1 MDLKRPELV
10 FKFLFDFP
18 IRRELLPSDGELLTA
33 TTIDTFGNMCLSSDI
48 YASICEKIVRF
59 IKSDAPVDLLPCY
72 TKFILRF
79 NHQNTEKLAD
89 IIKDLRSCL
98 KWPQSDVPMT
108 RVAIQKNQKE
118 VFGCISQSLI
128 RSKQLFDVWLK
139 RIQAEIG
146 SAKPIDFIIL
156 LMMMTINDE
165 RSNYIENIVSIEP
178 ALPELRP
185 MQHNI
190 EIHNCEFFPTDST

>member
-1 MDLKRPELV
+1 MESS
-10 FKFLFDFP
+10 P
-18 IRRELLPSDGELLTA
+18 IYTDSNSISVCRELLPGDAELLTE
-33 TTIDTFGNMCLSSDI
+33 TTIDTFGNMCLSSDV
-48 YASICEKIVRF
+48 YAAICGKIVRF
-59 IKSDAPVDLLPCY
+59 IKSDAPVDLLPCF

-98 KWPQSDVPMT
+98 KWPQRDVSEM
-108 RVAIQKNQKE
+108 AIQQNQRE

-139 RIQAEIG
+139 RILAESG

-165 RSNYIENIVSIEP
+165 RSNYIENIVSQLTLNSFNGCITF
-178 ALPELRP
+178 
-185 MQHNI
+185 H
-190 EIHNCEFFPTDST
+190 

>member
-1 MDLKRPELV
+1 MPNDA
-10 FKFLFDFP
+10 D
-18 IRRELLPSDGELLTA
+18 LLTA
-33 TTIDTFGNMCLSSDI
+33 TTIDTFGNMCLRSDV
-48 YASICEKIVRF
+48 YATICEKIVRF
-59 IKSDAPVDLLPCY
+59 IKSDAPVDLLPCF

-98 KWPQSDVPMT
+98 KWPQSEEPSSQVG
-108 RVAIQKNQKE
+108 IQQNQKE

-139 RIQAEIG
+139 RIQAESG

-165 RSNYIENIVSIEP
+165 RSNYIENIVS
-178 ALPELRP
+178 LRRK
-185 MQHNI
+185 HTARTRDLLSKTFS
-190 EIHNCEFFPTDST
+190 FFFSIDPT

>member
-1 MDLKRPELV
+1 MQFSSSFPHLKKKILQ
-10 FKFLFDFP
+10 FP
-18 IRRELLPSDGELLTA
+18 ICRELLPSDAELLTA
-33 TTIDTFGNMCLSSDI
+33 TTIDTFGNMCLRSDI
-48 YASICEKIVRF
+48 YATICEKIVRF
-59 IKSDAPVDLLPCY
+59 IKSDAPVELLPCF

-98 KWPQSDVPMT
+98 KWPQSDIAMT
-108 RVAIQKNQKE
+108 RVVIQKNQKE

-139 RIQAEIG
+139 RIQAESG
-146 SAKPIDFIIL
+146 PAKPIDFIIL

-165 RSNYIENIVSIEP
+165 RSNYIENIVS
-178 ALPELRP
+178 
-185 MQHNI
+185 Q
-190 EIHNCEFFPTDST
+190 

>member
-1 MDLKRPELV
+1 M
-10 FKFLFDFP
+10 
-18 IRRELLPSDGELLTA
+18 PSDDELLTA

-48 YASICEKIVRF
+48 YATICEKIVRY
-59 IKSDAPVDLLPCY
+59 IKSDAPIELLPGF

-98 KWPQSDVPMT
+98 KWPQCDVPMA
-108 RVAIQKNQKE
+108 RIAMQKNQKE

-139 RIQAEIG
+139 RIQAESG
-146 SAKPIDFIIL
+146 PAKPIDFIVL
-156 LMMMTINDE
+156 LIMMTINDE
-165 RSNYIENIVSIEP
+165 RSNYIENIVSRLNSVNDCR
-178 ALPELRP
+178 A
-185 MQHNI
+185 
-190 EIHNCEFFPTDST
+190 FY